1 MDETDN
7 VDGGLLDPDDC
18 GRAHRASSG
27 TECLPTG
34 TGVYTT
40 FTWNHD
46 LPPGGAVSYP
56 RSPIGFHDASQVI
69 GTPLFEPDRFVI
81 KFHNL

>member
-18 GRAHRASSG
+18 GRADRASSG

-34 TGVYTT
+34 PGISGVIYTT
-40 FTWNHD
+40 
-46 LPPGGAVSYP
+46 GGRAVD
-56 RSPIGFHDASQVI
+56 H
-69 GTPLFEPDRFVI
+69 
-81 KFHNL
+81 